1 MIQYPNRIDDHHT
14 VVKLRELIDHS
25 NALKGTVDGQTTTI
39 AAHTAD
45 LASLPRLTLTE
56 VQLAIN
62 SSLVAAGI
70 TPKTISE
77 GIAIPLEHVGLRTE
91 APLLGPDDADF
102 IFYCSDYAH
111 FAIWD
116 GEEWRIDDPGGY
128 FVEATVDLGIGWQ
141 ICDGTTTDYL
151 AMDLTVLPFT
161 TPDDRGT
168 GRQRYLRR

>member
-1 MIQYPNRIDDHHT
+1 MIQYPNRIADRQT
-14 VVKLRELIDHS
+14 LVKMREMIDHG
-25 NALKGTVDGQTTTI
+25 NALKGTVDEHTTSI
-39 AAHTAD
+39 ATHTAD

-70 TPKTISE
+70 TPKAISE
-77 GIAIPLEHVGLRTE
+77 GIAIPLKHVGLRTE
-91 APLLGPDDADF
+91 APILGPDDADF

-111 FAIWD
+111 FSIWD
-116 GEEWRIDDPGGY
+116 GQEWRIDDPGGY
-128 FVEATVDLGIGWQ
+128 FVEATVDLGVGWQ
-141 ICDGTTTDYL
+141 ICDGTATNYL
-151 AMDLTVLPFT
+151 ATDLAIIPFT